1 MLPCMSGCVISATS
15 SAHNQHYRSQLPNCH
30 QFLFSEPSDVDKT
43 VALRTQLLTMQID
56 RVYCTDEE
64 ALLPPEG
71 RPIEEAICQKLNSN
85 QVFLPL
91 KRLPCLS
98 TFDEAW
104 NTPSS
109 TSLPPF
115 SFEENFLNRELRSLE
130 SHLGPD
136 NYTLLDY
143 MNYGEG
149 PNVPEKDELGH
160 DLSLNSRAGL

>member
-1 MLPCMSGCVISATS
+1 MPGCVISATS
-15 SAHNQHYRSQLPNCH
+15 SAHNQHYQSQLPDCH
-30 QFLFSEPSDVDKT
+30 QYLFSEPPDVDET
-43 VALRTQLLTMQID
+43 VALRTQLLTLQID
-56 RVYCTDEE
+56 LGYCTDEE
-64 ALLPPEG
+64 AVSLFPPEG

-85 QVFLPL
+85 LVLLPL

-136 NYTLLDY
+136 DYTLLDY
-143 MNYGEG
+143 MNHEER
-149 PNVPEKDELGH
+149 PDVPEKDELGH
-160 DLSLNSRAGL
+160 DLNLNSRASM